1 MVTDGPGAGRPCVI
15 GLRGIGFTYPCGRRL
30 FSGLDF
36 ELREGDSAGLLG
48 ANGIGKT
55 TLLRVITGLRK
66 PDAGSVL
73 LYGRTV
79 ETEEEWHRL
88 RCTVGFVL
96 QNSDDQLFSPV
107 VLDDVAFGPLNLG
120 MGADEAREAAMDAL
134 RSLGIE
140 ALAGRATHQLSGGE
154 RKLAAIASVL
164 SMRPR
169 ALLLD
174 EPTIFLDDR
183 ARSRVLEFLEDSQL
197 PRIVVSHDMGFL
209 SRVSNRLLTISGGRL
224 ADAEEQRV

>member
-1 MVTDGPGAGRPCVI
+1 MVTEEMAPVPGVI
-15 GLRGIGFTYPCGRRL
+15 ALERIFFTYPCGRML

-36 ELREGDSAGLLG
+36 ELRSGDSIGLLG

-55 TLLRVITGLRK
+55 TLLRVMTGLRR
-66 PDAGSVL
+66 PDSGRVL
-73 LYGRTV
+73 LYGRAV
-79 ETEEEWHRL
+79 ESEEGWYRL

-120 MGADEAREAAMDAL
+120 MGRDEAREAAMDAL
-134 RSLGIE
+134 RTLGIE

-154 RKLAAIASVL
+154 KKLAAIASVL
-164 SMRPR
+164 SMRPK

-174 EPTIFLDDR
+174 EPTIFLDER
-183 ARSRVLEFLEDSQL
+183 AKGRVREFLESSPL
-197 PRIVVSHDMGFL
+197 PRVVVSHDGDFL
-209 SRVSNRLLTISGGRL
+209 KRVSNRLLTLSDGRL
-224 ADAEEQRV
+224 AEPEG